1 MKISKLNYF
10 LAAAEELNITRA
22 AQKLYITQQSLS
34 ENIAQLEEEYH
45 VTLFR
50 RRPSL
55 SLTPAGEKFAAL
67 ARQMIGLEAHI
78 RAEMADIAQ
87 QNAGVLSIG
96 VRRPY
101 SEILIPHVLP
111 QFVREHPHIQV
122 HVFASSTPEMAQQ
135 LIDGKIDLCIGI
147 ARYMKNRNFENTTL
161 WSDRYCIVIPDSIL
175 RECFGMTEDD
185 LQSGREPDFSKLAE
199 VPLILRDSKANSRAT
214 SDLFLL
220 HIGVASPNV
229 LAELKDPILPLRY
242 CAQGLGVTFALEKVF
257 NHFTRF
263 DMQGEKLHAVP
274 LPDSALDPSTS
285 LCTYKGRY
293 LSHAAQDFIELV
305 KEAGASGKYF

>member
-10 LAAAEELNITRA
+10 LVAAEEQNITRA

-45 VTLFR
+45 VALFR
-50 RRPSL
+50 RRPTL
-55 SLTPAGEKFAAL
+55 QLTPAGIKFAVL
-67 ARQMIGLEAHI
+67 ARQLIGLDAHI
-78 RAEMADIAQ
+78 RSEMADIAQ
-87 QNAGVLSIG
+87 QNSGVLSVG

-101 SEILIPHVLP
+101 SEILIPYILP
-111 QFVREHPHIQV
+111 QFMKDHPHIQV
-122 HVFASSTPEMAQQ
+122 HIFASSTPEMAQQ
-135 LIDGKIDLCIGI
+135 LIDGKVDLCIGI
-147 ARYMKNRNFENTTL
+147 ARYMKNRNFKTETL
-161 WSDRYCIVIPDSIL
+161 WTDRYCIVIPDSIL
-175 RECFGMTEDD
+175 QKCFGMNGED
-185 LQSGREPDFSKLAE
+185 LRTGSEPDFSLLSD

-220 HIGVASPNV
+220 HNGVASPNV

-242 CAQGLGVTFALEKVF
+242 CAQGLGVTFSLEKVF

-263 DMQGEKLHAVP
+263 AAQGEKLHAIP
-274 LPDSALDPSTS
+274 LPDAALDPSTS

-293 LSHAAQDFIELV
+293 LSRAAQDFIELV
-305 KEAGASGKYF
+305 RWAGTSGKYF